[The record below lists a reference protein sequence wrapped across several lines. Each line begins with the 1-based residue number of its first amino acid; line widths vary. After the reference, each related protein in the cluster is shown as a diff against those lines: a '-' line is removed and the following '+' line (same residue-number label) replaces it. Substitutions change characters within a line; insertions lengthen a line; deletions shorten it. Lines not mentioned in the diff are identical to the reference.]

1 MGKEDPTEAV
11 KEDHME
17 EREDLTEKVAKAATV
32 VTEETMV
39 MTKEES
45 KDQEVAIESKE
56 TLMGID
62 HPEEITMKVREIDT
76 ETDQAQDKE
85 VLTRREEVAT
95 EVVTIKREE
104 EATIKRE
111 EAVSVVVK
119 EVAAVVT
126 MFQEVVTENDDNYEK
141 MKKYLLV
148 HHIMNKQKSLK

>member
-17 EREDLTEKVAKAATV
+17 EREDLTEKVAKAVTV

-56 TLMGID
+56 TLMEID
-62 HPEEITMKVREIDT
+62 HLEEITTRVREIDT
-76 ETDQAQDKE
+76 ETDQAQDK
-85 VLTRREEVAT
+85 VVTTRREEVAT

-111 EAVSVVVK
+111 EAVSVVDK
-119 EVAAVVT
+119 EVPAVAT
-126 MFQEVVTENDDNYEK
+126 MFQEVVTENDDDYK
-141 MKKYLLV
+141 IKKYLLV
-148 HHIMNKQKSLK
+148 LHIMDKLFM